1 MKTPVA
7 IIFFNRPQTTAPVF
21 AEVARAKP
29 AKLLLIAD
37 GPRAGHA
44 GDEENCAATRA
55 VVERVDWECEV
66 LRNYSDVNLGCK
78 LRPASGI
85 DWVFENVEEA
95 IILEDD
101 CLPHPS
107 FFRFCEELL
116 EKYRDDERVMMISG
130 NDFQHGENATPYSY
144 RFSRYTNTWGW
155 ASWRR
160 AWRCFDVQMRMWPL
174 LEDTEWLVEVLGNK
188 EAAAHWQ
195 AVFARTF
202 QASDTV
208 WDFQW
213 LFSCWIQNG
222 LSISPSVNLVS
233 NIGFGEDATHT
244 KSTSEIA
251 NLPISEMAFP
261 LRHPPWMLRD
271 RAADE
276 LIFKLYA
283 QQELSADSNLSRR
296 IRQKLV
302 RAVESP
308 ARKFLSST
316 RPKTR

>member
-1 MKTPVA
+1 LKTPVA
-7 IIFFNRPQTTAPVF
+7 LIFFNRPQTTARVF

-29 AKLLLIAD
+29 DKLLLIAD
-37 GPRAGHA
+37 GPRAGHPS
-44 GDEENCAATRA
+44 DEENCAATRA
-55 VVERVDWECEV
+55 IAERVDWDCEV

-78 LRPASGI
+78 MRPVTGL
-85 DWVFENVEEA
+85 DWVFDKVEDA

-101 CLPHPS
+101 CLAHPT
-107 FFRFCEELL
+107 FFRFCDELL

-130 NDFQHGENATPYSY
+130 NDFQHGENVTPYSY

-160 AWRCFDVQMRMWPL
+160 AWRCFDVQMRAWPP
-174 LEDTEWLVEVLGNK
+174 LENTEWLMDVLGSR

-195 AVFARTF
+195 SVFARTF
-202 QASDTV
+202 QASDSV
-208 WDFQW
+208 WDYQW

-244 KSTSEIA
+244 TGASEIA
-251 NLPISEMAFP
+251 NLPIAEATFP

-283 QQELSADSNLSRR
+283 QQESTTDSNLSRR
-296 IRQKLV
+296 IRQKLA

-308 ARKFLSST
+308 ARRLLHST

>member
-1 MKTPVA
+1 MNTPVA
-7 IIFFNRPQTTAPVF
+7 LIFFNRPQTTARVF

-29 AKLLLIAD
+29 AKLLLISD
-37 GPRAGHA
+37 GPRTNQA
-44 GDEENCAATRA
+44 GDEESCAATRA
-55 VVERVDWECEV
+55 VVERVDWKCEV

-78 LRPASGI
+78 LRPSSGI
-85 DWVFENVEEA
+85 DWAFENVEEA

-116 EKYRDDERVMMISG
+116 ERYRDDERVMMISG
-130 NDFQHGENATPYSY
+130 NDFQRGENPTPYSY

-160 AWRCFDVQMRMWPL
+160 AWSCFDVQMRAWPL
-174 LEDTEWLVEVLGNK
+174 LENSEWLVDVLGNK
-188 EAAAHWQ
+188 EAASHWRT
-195 AVFARTF
+195 VFARTF

-208 WDFQW
+208 WDYQW
-213 LFSCWIQNG
+213 LFSCWIQNA
-222 LSISPSVNLVS
+222 LAISPSVNLVS
-233 NIGFGEDATHT
+233 NIGFSEDATHT
-244 KSTSEIA
+244 KSTSEIG
-251 NLPISEMAFP
+251 NLPTTDITFP

-283 QQELSADSNLSRR
+283 QQESTGDSNLTRR
-296 IRQKLV
+296 IGRRLV
-302 RAVESP
+302 RAVKSP
-308 ARKFLSST
+308 ARRLFHAT
-316 RPKTR
+316 QPKTS

>member
-7 IIFFNRPQTTAPVF
+7 LVFFNRPQTTARVF
-21 AEVARAKP
+21 AEIAKARP
-29 AKLLLIAD
+29 VKLLLIAD

-44 GDEENCAATRA
+44 GDEANCAATRA
-55 VVERVDWECEV
+55 IVERVDWDCEV
-66 LRNYSDVNLGCK
+66 LKNYSDVNLGCK
-78 LRPASGI
+78 MRPVTGL
-85 DWVFENVEEA
+85 DWVFRNVEDA

-116 EKYRDDERVMMISG
+116 AEYHDDERIMMVSG

-160 AWRCFDVQMRMWPL
+160 AWQCFDVQMRAWPS
-174 LEDTEWLVEVLGNK
+174 LEKTEWLIDVLGNK

-195 AVFARTF
+195 SVFARTF
-202 QASDTV
+202 QASDSI
-208 WDFQW
+208 WDYQW

-233 NIGFGEDATHT
+233 NIGFGEDSTHT
-244 KSTSEIA
+244 KGASEIA
-251 NLPISEMAFP
+251 NLPIAKMTFP
-261 LRHPPWMLRD
+261 LQHPPRMSGD
-271 RAADE
+271 RAADD

-283 QQELSADSNLSRR
+283 QQESTAASTLSRR
-296 IRQKLV
+296 IRQKLA
-302 RAVESP
+302 RAVGSP
-308 ARKFLSST
+308 ARRLLDST

>member
-1 MKTPVA
+1 M
-7 IIFFNRPQTTAPVF
+7 F